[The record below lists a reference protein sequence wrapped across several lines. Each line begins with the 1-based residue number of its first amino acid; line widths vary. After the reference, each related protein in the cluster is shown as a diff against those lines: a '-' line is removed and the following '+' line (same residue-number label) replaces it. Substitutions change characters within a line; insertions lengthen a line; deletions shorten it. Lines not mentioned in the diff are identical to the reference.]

1 MCASGARWKE
11 QRMFA
16 LHRFSGMGF
25 GKRGTEELVLEELTH
40 LLEELDFLSGS
51 EAIGAAVIGEATR
64 RSDKQVIVHAVNP
77 RLPLAR
83 AVTNVISRILFA
95 LRLADNAEFREI
107 NPLMLEDLVAMNPIA
122 ELIPW

>member
-1 MCASGARWKE
+1 M
-11 QRMFA
+11 
-16 LHRFSGMGF
+16 LD
-25 GKRGTEELVLEELTH
+25 ELTH

-51 EAIGAAVIGEATR
+51 EAIGAAAVGETSR
-64 RSDKQVIVHAVNP
+64 RSNEGVIEQAITP

-95 LRLADNAEFREI
+95 QRLADNAEFREI
-107 NPLMLEDLVAMNPIA
+107 DRLMLEDVVAMNPIA